1 MCREDGVY
9 EALRDLAT
17 RNRRSIQE
25 QVKMIM
31 EREVSLARGGHLS
44 RCLSIRKR
52 LGDRGWGSVVADIR
66 QVRER

>member
-1 MCREDGVY
+1 
-9 EALRDLAT
+9 
-17 RNRRSIQE
+17 
-25 QVKMIM
+25 MIM

>member
-25 QVKMIM
+25 QAKMIL

-44 RCLSIRKR
+44 RGVSIRKR
-52 LGDRGWGSVVADIR
+52 FGDRDWGIVVADIR